1 MIVTTTNT
9 TPTPK
14 ELLRTLRQG
23 LSDRYSYKLSGLGTK
38 QTVIVSRWW
47 LAVARITIHEN
58 EIRVGA
64 PSRIRA
70 FITNM
75 VRFTSGWAMPLG
87 PWREKLQQQLT
98 AFLKRKYN

>member
-1 MIVTTTNT
+1 MIVTTTNN

-23 LSDRYSYKLSGLGTK
+23 LSDRYSYRLAGLGNER
-38 QTVIVSRWW
+38 TVIVSRWW
-47 LAVARITIHEN
+47 LTVAQITIHEN

-70 FITNM
+70 FLTNM
-75 VRFTSGWAMPLG
+75 VRFNSGFAMPLG
-87 PWREKLQQQLT
+87 PWRENLQQQLT
-98 AFLKRKYN
+98 TFLKRKYN